1 MEQRFFVTV
10 FAADESAFRDLTNL
24 NLDLFGSRSSKK
36 GESSV
41 GGLLTK
47 SQIKKLEKAGYRVE
61 VHQEYVE
68 QARVSAITESSQV
81 VEVMDDKQWLE
92 AFYAKKKKV
101 K

>member
-1 MEQRFFVTV
+1 MEQRFFVTI
-10 FAADESAFRDLTNL
+10 FAADQSAFRDLTNL
-24 NLDLFGSRSSKK
+24 NLDLFGTSTSKR

-47 SQIKKLEKAGYRVE
+47 AQIKKVEKAGYRVE

-68 QARVSAITESSQV
+68 QARVSGIKTSSQV

-92 AFYAKKKKV
+92 AFYNKKKV